1 MSGIEFCRSKCRTYN
16 IHSSKKINNRR
27 KRTSSKART
36 TSSLLDLSDMTF
48 RSRLESPMTSGSANR
63 SVRALYDRRM
73 PSSRSIIFSSMAW
86 SWDWEEG
93 MLMLLEVGTKALQN
107 TLFGE
112 DEERAMVAAT
122 MAVAAVEKDTILLL
136 LFCEMNQPRRFDA
149 FGVMRHSL
157 MIRSTEQIK

>member
-1 MSGIEFCRSKCRTYN
+1 
-16 IHSSKKINNRR
+16 
-27 KRTSSKART
+27 
-36 TSSLLDLSDMTF
+36 
-48 RSRLESPMTSGSANR
+48 
-63 SVRALYDRRM
+63 
-73 PSSRSIIFSSMAW
+73 
-86 SWDWEEG
+86 

-149 FGVMRHSL
+149 FVMRHSL

>member
-1 MSGIEFCRSKCRTYN
+1 
-16 IHSSKKINNRR
+16 
-27 KRTSSKART
+27 
-36 TSSLLDLSDMTF
+36 MTF

-136 LFCEMNQPRRFDA
+136 LFCEMNGCPRRFDA
-149 FGVMRHSL
+149 FMRHSL